1 MLRPALVRDIS
12 VKAELAGL
20 WNGFA
25 QLLRARIPPATAAIV
40 VRDAARRSDTRGWFG
55 RFGHLLETGV
65 FMREAAARA
74 GFPPLVAADV
84 AAADESGRVPDE
96 LERMVREFEEDV
108 IGLSARL
115 ADVMFFASMLVLAA
129 GIVVAFFLSY
139 GPIMAI
145 GLRNV

>member
-1 MLRPALVRDIS
+1 VARLAAFLALAHHR
-12 VKAELAGL
+12 
-20 WNGFA
+20 FR
-25 QLLRARIPPATAAIV
+25 RAV
-40 VRDAARRSDTRGWFG
+40 EG
-55 RFGHLLETGV
+55 
-65 FMREAAARA
+65 
-74 GFPPLVAADV
+74 DV

-108 IGLSARL
+108 LGLSARL
-115 ADVMFFASMLVLAA
+115 ADVLFFASMLVLAA